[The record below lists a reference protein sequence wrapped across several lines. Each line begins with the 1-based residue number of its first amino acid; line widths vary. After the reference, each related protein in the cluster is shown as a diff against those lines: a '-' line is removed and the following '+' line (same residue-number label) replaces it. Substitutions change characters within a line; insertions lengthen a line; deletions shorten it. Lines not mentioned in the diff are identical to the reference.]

1 MNALFVFYFYVFFSE
16 KPKCFKHTFAERD
29 TFFVIKLVR
38 NMLFSSRLIKVNKI
52 DEKQL
57 EE

>member
-1 MNALFVFYFYVFFSE
+1 MFQAHIWRKETL
-16 KPKCFKHTFAERD
+16 
-29 TFFVIKLVR
+29 FFVIKLVR